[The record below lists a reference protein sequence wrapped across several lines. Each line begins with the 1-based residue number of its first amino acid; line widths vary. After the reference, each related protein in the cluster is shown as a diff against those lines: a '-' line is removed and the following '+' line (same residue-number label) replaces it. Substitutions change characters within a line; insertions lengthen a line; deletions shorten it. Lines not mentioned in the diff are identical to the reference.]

1 MSTVPP
7 ENKAQ
12 FKYDVITRFVSVRC
26 VKSFGVRVR
35 VVVLNAT
42 FNNMSVISW
51 RSALLEEITGIPGEH
66 HLHFVPVAS
75 H

>member
-7 ENKAQ
+7 ENEAQ
-12 FKYDVITRFVSVRC
+12 FKHDVITRFVSVRC
-26 VKSFGVRVR
+26 VKSFGVWVR
-35 VVVLNAT
+35 VVVFNAT

-51 RSALLEEITGIPGEH
+51 RSALFMKVTGVPGEN
-66 HLHFVPVAS
+66 HLYFVPVAS

>member
-12 FKYDVITRFVSVRC
+12 FKHDVITRFVSVRC

-51 RSALLEEITGIPGEH
+51 RSALLVEITGIPGEN